1 MTGETQDL
9 GVEEQGGVLT
19 VTLRRPAK
27 LNAIT
32 VGMRASLAEAVAR
45 FGSRDDLRVLVLRAE
60 GRYFSAGMD
69 ITGMGSMPRTGVEQ
83 RYEYRKLHTLFD
95 ELERIEKPVVV
106 AIQGPC
112 LGGALEMSLSCDF
125 RLASSRA
132 TFGLPEI
139 KIGVLPGS
147 GGTSRLTQLVGR
159 GWARW
164 LVMANQTVSAESAL
178 QMGLV
183 QAVYPEETFD
193 ESVDAFVES
202 LLGLPQEVV
211 GLAKVAINLSAAL
224 DPASARDV
232 ERVANTWLLASDDH
246 RDAVARFRARSAEK
260 KQS

>member
-1 MTGETQDL
+1 MATQFEHL
-9 GVEEQGGVLT
+9 AVSEQDKILT
-19 VTLRRPAK
+19 IVLRRPEK

-32 VGMRASLAEAVAR
+32 VDMRAAIADAVST
-45 FGSRDDLRVLVLRAE
+45 FGSRPDLRVLLIRAE

-69 ITGMGSMPRTGVEQ
+69 ITGFGRMPDTGVEQ

-106 AIQGPC
+106 AVHGPC

-132 TFGLPEI
+132 VFGLPEI

-147 GGTSRLTQLVGR
+147 GGVSRLTQLVGR

-164 LVMANQTVSAESAL
+164 MVMANQMVSAEAAL

-183 QAVYPEETFD
+183 QAVYPEDAFEQ
-193 ESVDAFVES
+193 SVDAFVQS
-202 LLGLPQEVV
+202 LLALPQDAM
-211 GLAKVAINLSAAL
+211 GLAKVAIDLSAAL
-224 DPASARDV
+224 DPGSARNV
-232 ERVANTWLLASDDH
+232 ERVANTMLLRSDEH
-246 RDAVARFRARSAEK
+246 LSAVARFRDKSGA
-260 KQS
+260 